1 MARHKFSN
9 LEKADGRHPGLCRQV
24 EAMLKALIP
33 VRAIA
38 RALRAQYGEPIG
50 RATLYE
56 YKWEC
61 WSVWRPGLGNW
72 EIE

>member
-1 MARHKFSN
+1 
-9 LEKADGRHPGLCRQV
+9 
-24 EAMLKALIP
+24 MLKALIP